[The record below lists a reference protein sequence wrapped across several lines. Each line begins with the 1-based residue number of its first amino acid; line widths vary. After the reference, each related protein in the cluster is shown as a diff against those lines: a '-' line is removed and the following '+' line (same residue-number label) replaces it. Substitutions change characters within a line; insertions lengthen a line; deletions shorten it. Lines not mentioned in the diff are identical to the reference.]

1 MAQINLDNYEP
12 VEERLQRFKNDYPE
26 YRMKSVLEHIDGD
39 LGKTR
44 WVVNV
49 TIWKH
54 KDDQEP
60 AANGYA
66 FEIDG
71 AGMTQ
76 KAAALETCETSALG
90 RALANLGY
98 VGNRRVT
105 REEMAKVK
113 RAQELEQMHKDTAAQ
128 VEATDSI
135 DKLRELWNVA
145 DKATQARIM
154 EKKNRLEAEAKAK
167 ADGTS

>member
-1 MAQINLDNYEP
+1 MAKINLDDYEP
-12 VEERLQRFKNDYPE
+12 VEERLQRFKNDFPH
-26 YRMKSVLEHIDGD
+26 YRMKSVLEHMDGD
-39 LGKTR
+39 PGKTR

-54 KDDQEP
+54 KDDPEP

-66 FEIDG
+66 FELDG

-105 REEMAKVK
+105 REEMAKVQ
-113 RAQELEQMHKDTAAQ
+113 RHQELENLLKSLESVTTLDGLRSVWSDANAAGVLDQ
-128 VEATDSI
+128 VNPHI
-135 DKLRELWNVA
+135 
-145 DKATQARIM
+145 
-154 EKKNRLEAEAKAK
+154 EAKRNEIERAQSN
-167 ADGTS
+167 G